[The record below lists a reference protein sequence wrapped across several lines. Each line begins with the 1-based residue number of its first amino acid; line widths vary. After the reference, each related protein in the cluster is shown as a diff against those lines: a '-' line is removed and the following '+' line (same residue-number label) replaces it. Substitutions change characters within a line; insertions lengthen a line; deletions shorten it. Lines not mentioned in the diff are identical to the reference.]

1 MDLASIF
8 ILLLNWVVRIL
19 ISVPLGPE
27 IVNSRQSCS
36 LNFLIRHVVSW
47 HGPLR
52 CKTAAS
58 FRKLLNIRNI
68 FRVAFLSCS
77 HIRLEMCSGSLQG
90 RSPSCLCRSVL
101 FCATTFDMLSPNRG
115 FVNNIFHFLFG
126 SFFRSSQ
133 FSAAFPRRIRQE
145 IFCCPAAVFQQR
157 NVYYHFQ
164 NAFAS
169 TFLKFLISGQFMQ
182 NRIFV

>member
-58 FRKLLNIRNI
+58 FLKLLNIRNI

-77 HIRLEMCSGSLQG
+77 HIRLEMSALDPAGQVRISLSRG
-90 RSPSCLCRSVL
+90 DSLLSALSCDNFDIILL
-101 FCATTFDMLSPNRG
+101 FDWL
-115 FVNNIFHFLFG
+115 VN
-126 SFFRSSQ
+126 SFFKLFWNLFDFNRFCTVFLPP
-133 FSAAFPRRIRQE
+133 FSAASIILARS
-145 IFCCPAAVFQQR
+145 QR
-157 NVYYHFQ
+157 KSKENFD
-164 NAFAS
+164 F
-169 TFLKFLISGQFMQ
+169 F
-182 NRIFV
+182 

>member
-77 HIRLEMCSGSLQG
+77 HIRLEMSALDPAGQVRISLSRG
-90 RSPSCLCRSVL
+90 DSLLSALSCDNFDIILL
-101 FCATTFDMLSPNRG
+101 FDWL
-115 FVNNIFHFLFG
+115 VNSYFKLF
-126 SFFRSSQ
+126 
-133 FSAAFPRRIRQE
+133 
-145 IFCCPAAVFQQR
+145 
-157 NVYYHFQ
+157 
-164 NAFAS
+164 
-169 TFLKFLISGQFMQ
+169 
-182 NRIFV
+182 